1 MHTTPTEPIDRRCLV
16 RVFPV
21 TSRRVTT
28 DMRTHVAALRRA
40 GTFEQAAAATLD
52 AVLRELEADLAAR
65 GEAGARV
72 LRALVHMRPS
82 SHYQRVAI
90 LESGRAREGKSSPIA
105 PSATAWR
112 WVSQHARSATIDVQT
127 STIEVGL
134 GVETMPVTAALTS
147 PWETQMQLLER
158 EATHVL
164 AVPVFGGGYDVEG
177 MVTLEVSYAAAIG
190 RTLFAPDLIAKIET
204 LIDVSAP
211 YLRSLPS
218 DVTAVTAPDPQLPVV
233 GRSMVPIVS
242 TLRAFA
248 AQDETILL
256 SGETGVGKSRLA
268 RYCHERSPR
277 AKARFEAVHLSS
289 KPAGLRMGELFG
301 WKRGAFTGATADYV
315 GHLGRA
321 EKGTLFIDEVD
332 KLSLEDQAGLLQ
344 LLEEGRYRPL
354 GDASAEHRANV
365 RFILGTNAN
374 LKALVDDGSF
384 REDLYYRIHVLP
396 VRVPS
401 LAERRDEIVGW
412 ATFMLQA
419 RHGNPGAEIAPSAS
433 VLLESHAW
441 PGNLRQLDNVIRRAY
456 ALLTL
461 DQDPTAPIVVLE
473 GRHVERALAFEG
485 DPMPR
490 PLLDLLHAAATAF
503 VVESERQRLDLD
515 LADSFRGL
523 VLRAAAEKTGSV
535 EDAFRLFGRDAVV
548 EHRNHTKVLRKELAR
563 VEALCNALGVDPSP
577 FTRTPGDDDATG

>member
-1 MHTTPTEPIDRRCLV
+1 M
-16 RVFPV
+16 
-21 TSRRVTT
+21 
-28 DMRTHVAALRRA
+28 HVAALRHA
-40 GTFEQAAAATLD
+40 ETFERCAGSL
-52 AVLRELEADLAAR
+52 LEAVNREAERDLAPLHD
-65 GEAGARV
+65 GTARV
-72 LRALVHMRPS
+72 LRSLVHMRPE
-82 SHYQRVAI
+82 SHYRRVAM
-90 LESGRAREGKSSPIA
+90 LESGKTREGKATPIA

-112 WVSQHARSATIDVQT
+112 WVSEHARPAFIDVQT
-127 STIEVGL
+127 STIEVGS
-134 GVETMPVTAALTS
+134 GPESMPVSAALSS
-147 PWETQMQLLER
+147 PWETQMQLLAR

-164 AVPVFGGGYDVEG
+164 AVPVFGARGEVEG
-177 MVTLEVSYAAAIG
+177 MVTVEVACPAAIG
-190 RTLFAPDLIAKIET
+190 LPLFAPELVAHVEM
-204 LIDVSAP
+204 LVDVSAP
-211 YLRSLPS
+211 YLRLLPS
-218 DVTAVTAPDPQLPVV
+218 DAAPLASDDPLLPVV

-301 WKRGAFTGATADYV
+301 WKRGAFTGATSDHV

-354 GDASAEHRANV
+354 GDASSDHQANV

-374 LKALVDDGSF
+374 LKALVDEGAF

-401 LAERRDEIVGW
+401 LAERRDEIVSW
-412 ATFMLQA
+412 ATFMLRA
-419 RHGNPGAEIAPSAS
+419 RHGRTGADIAPSAA
-433 VLLESHAW
+433 VLLESHPW
-441 PGNLRQLDNVIRRAY
+441 PGNLRQLDNVIRRAF

-461 DQDPTAPIVVLE
+461 DQDPTAPTIVLE

-485 DPMPR
+485 EPMPR
-490 PLLDLLHAAATAF
+490 PLIDLLHAAATAF
-503 VVESERQRLDLD
+503 VVEAERKSLDLD
-515 LADSFRGL
+515 LTDSFRGM

-535 EDAFRLFGRDAVV
+535 EDAFRLFGREAVV

-563 VEALCNALGVDPSP
+563 VEALCNALGVDPNQ
-577 FTRTPGDDDATG
+577 FTRTPTEDET

>member
-1 MHTTPTEPIDRRCLV
+1 MHLT
-16 RVFPV
+16 
-21 TSRRVTT
+21 
-28 DMRTHVAALRRA
+28 ALRRA
-40 GTFEQAAAATLD
+40 ATFEASAQSLLD
-52 AVLRELEADLAAR
+52 AIHREVEHALAEVHD
-65 GEAGARV
+65 GSARV
-72 LRALVHMRPS
+72 LRSLVHMRPD
-82 SHYQRVAI
+82 SHYRRLAVLEVGRTPDGKVA
-90 LESGRAREGKSSPIA
+90 PVA

-112 WVSQHARSATIDVQT
+112 WVSEHGRAVAIDVQT
-127 STIEVGL
+127 STFDVGS
-134 GVETMPVTAALTS
+134 GPQPMPASATTS
-147 PWETQMQLLER
+147 VWETQMQLLAR
-158 EATHVL
+158 DATHVL
-164 AVPVFGGGYDVEG
+164 ALPVFGAAGADG
-177 MVTLEVSYAAAIG
+177 MITTEVTCRAAIG
-190 RTLFAPDLIAKIET
+190 LTLFPPELVDRIQMLA
-204 LIDVSAP
+204 DVAAP

-218 DVTAVTAPDPQLPVV
+218 DVTAEAAPDPLLPVV
-233 GRSMVPIVS
+233 GRSMAPIIA

-277 AKARFEAVHLSS
+277 VKARFEAVHLSS

-301 WKRGAFTGATADYV
+301 WKRGAFTGATSDHV

-354 GDASAEHRANV
+354 GDASADHRANV

-374 LKALVDDGSF
+374 LKALVDEGVF

-396 VRVPS
+396 IRVPS
-401 LAERRDEIVGW
+401 LSERRDEIVAW

-419 RHGNPGAEIAPSAS
+419 RHGQGSAEIAASAAA
-433 VLLESHAW
+433 LLESHRW

-461 DQDPTAPIVVLE
+461 DQDPSAPTIVLE

-503 VVESERQRLDLD
+503 VVEAERTPIDLD
-515 LADSFRGL
+515 LADAFRGM
-523 VLRAAAEKTGSV
+523 VLRAASEKTGTV

-563 VEALCNALGVDPSP
+563 VEALCKALGVDPTQ
-577 FTRTPGDDDATG
+577 FTRALEGDD